1 MQITDIRVRVV
12 SKESKMK
19 AVVSVLGEDQ
29 VGIIAKVSALLAQKQ
44 INILDVSQ
52 TIMDGNFVM
61 MMSVMIPENLD
72 SYQLTNEFTELG
84 KEIGVEINL
93 RNAKIYDAMHNL

>member
-1 MQITDIRVRVV
+1 
-12 SKESKMK
+12 MK
-19 AVVSVLGEDQ
+19 AVVTVLGEDQ
-29 VGIIAKVSALLAQKQ
+29 VGIIAKASTLLAQKK

-61 MMSVMIPENLD
+61 MMSVMVPENLD
-72 SYQLTNEFTELG
+72 SHQLTTEFTKLG
-84 KEIGVEINL
+84 KKIGVEINL

>member
-1 MQITDIRVRVV
+1 MR
-12 SKESKMK
+12 

-61 MMSVMIPENLD
+61 MMSIMIPENLD

-84 KEIGVEINL
+84 KKLALKLTLEMPKFTMPCIIF
-93 RNAKIYDAMHNL
+93 KIYRRNTP

>member
-1 MQITDIRVRVV
+1 
-12 SKESKMK
+12 
-19 AVVSVLGEDQ
+19 
-29 VGIIAKVSALLAQKQ
+29 
-44 INILDVSQ
+44 
-52 TIMDGNFVM
+52 M

-93 RNAKIYDAMHNL
+93 RNAKIYDTMHNL

>member
-1 MQITDIRVRVV
+1 
-12 SKESKMK
+12 MK
-19 AVVSVLGEDQ
+19 AVVTVLGEDQ
-29 VGIIAKVSALLAQKQ
+29 VGIIAKVSTLLAQKK

-61 MMSVMIPENLD
+61 MMSVTVPENLD
-72 SYQLTNEFTELG
+72 SHQLTTEFTKLG
-84 KEIGVEINL
+84 KKIGVEINL

>member
-1 MQITDIRVRVV
+1 
-12 SKESKMK
+12 MK

-29 VGIIAKVSALLAQKQ
+29 VGIIAKVSSLLAEKG

-52 TIMDGNFVM
+52 TIMEGNFVM
-61 MMSVMIPENLD
+61 MMSVHLPENTD
-72 SYQLTNEFTELG
+72 SHQLAKDFTELG
-84 KEIGVEINL
+84 KQIGVEINV

>member
-1 MQITDIRVRVV
+1 
-12 SKESKMK
+12 MK
-19 AVVSVLGEDQ
+19 AAVSVLGKDQ
-29 VGIIAKVSALLAQKQ
+29 VGIISKVSALLAQKQ

-61 MMSVMIPENLD
+61 MMSVMIPENLY
-72 SYQLTNEFTELG
+72 SYQLNNEFTELG
-84 KEIGVEINL
+84 KEIGFEINL

>member
-1 MQITDIRVRVV
+1 
-12 SKESKMK
+12 MK
-19 AVVSVLGEDQ
+19 AVVTVLEEDQ
-29 VGIIAKVSALLAQKQ
+29 VGIIAKVSALLADKK

-61 MMSVMIPENLD
+61 MMSVMIPNNLD
-72 SYQLTNEFTELG
+72 SHQLNNDFTALG

>member
-1 MQITDIRVRVV
+1 
-12 SKESKMK
+12 MK
-19 AVVSVLGEDQ
+19 AVVTVLGEDQ
-29 VGIIAKVSALLAQKQ
+29 VGIIAKVSALLADKK

-61 MMSVMIPENLD
+61 MMSVMVPNNLD
-72 SYQLTNEFTELG
+72 SHQLNNDFTALG

>member
-1 MQITDIRVRVV
+1 
-12 SKESKMK
+12 MK
-19 AVVSVLGEDQ
+19 AVVTVLGEDQ
-29 VGIIAKVSALLAQKQ
+29 VGIIAKVSALADKK

-61 MMSVMIPENLD
+61 MMSVMIPNNLD
-72 SYQLTNEFTELG
+72 SHQLNNDFTALG

>member
-1 MQITDIRVRVV
+1 
-12 SKESKMK
+12 MK
-19 AVVSVLGEDQ
+19 AVLSVLGEDQ
-29 VGIIAKVSALLAQKQ
+29 VGIIAQVSALLAKNK

-52 TIMDGNFVM
+52 TIMEENFVM
-61 MMSVMIPENLD
+61 MMSIMIPDSLD
-72 SYQLTNEFTELG
+72 SYHLTNELTKLG

>member
-1 MQITDIRVRVV
+1 
-12 SKESKMK
+12 MK
-19 AVVSVLGEDQ
+19 AVVTVLGEDQ
-29 VGIIAKVSALLAQKQ
+29 VGIIAKVSALLADKK

-61 MMSVMIPENLD
+61 MMSVMIPNDLD
-72 SYQLTNEFTELG
+72 SHQLNNDFTALG

-93 RNAKIYDAMHNL
+93 RNTKIYDAMHNL

>member
-1 MQITDIRVRVV
+1 
-12 SKESKMK
+12 MK

-61 MMSVMIPENLD
+61 MIPESID

-84 KEIGVEINL
+84 KKIGVEINL

>member
-1 MQITDIRVRVV
+1 
-12 SKESKMK
+12 MK
-19 AVVSVLGEDQ
+19 AVLTVLGEDQ
-29 VGIIAKVSALLAQKQ
+29 VGIIAQVSTLLAQKK

-61 MMSVMIPENLD
+61 MMSVMVPPKLD
-72 SYQLTNEFTELG
+72 SHELNTEFTALG
-84 KEIGVEINL
+84 KKIGVEINL

>member
-1 MQITDIRVRVV
+1 
-12 SKESKMK
+12 MK

-61 MMSVMIPENLD
+61 MMSVMMPENLD